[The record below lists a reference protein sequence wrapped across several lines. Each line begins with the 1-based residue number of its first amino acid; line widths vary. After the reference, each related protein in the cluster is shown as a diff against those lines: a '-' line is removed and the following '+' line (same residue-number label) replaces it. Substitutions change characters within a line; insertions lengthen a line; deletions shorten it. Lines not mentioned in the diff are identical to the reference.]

1 MANHPTSCENH
12 MNCIKGKKDMT
23 SNDESP
29 RSEGV
34 QHATG
39 EEERRTTASPRMNET
54 AGPKQI

>member
-12 MNCIKGKKDMT
+12 MNSIKAKNDMT
-23 SNDESP
+23 SNESP

-39 EEERRTTASPRMNET
+39 EEERRTTASPRMNEA